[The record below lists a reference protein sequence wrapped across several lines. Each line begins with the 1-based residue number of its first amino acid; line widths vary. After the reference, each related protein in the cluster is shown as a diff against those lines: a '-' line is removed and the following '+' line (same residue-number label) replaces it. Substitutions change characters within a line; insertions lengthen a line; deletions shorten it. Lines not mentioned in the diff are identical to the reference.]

1 MSKVIVVVHLPL
13 SGMPMC
19 THEKLTLSTVAE
31 AIAGLKSWK
40 FGGIYSTA
48 HRYHEQL
55 YFVPSDTLI
64 SDEALELGISTASRI
79 FGGVVP
85 YPFVKTKAITH
96 QLVREDADRPEGWSI
111 GFAETVHDSVLPGF
125 TAFSAADARLAGRRL
140 LTLGAIRLKD
150 PLHAGGSGQ
159 TVITTAWAL
168 DEFLEQYPA
177 EKIATRGLVLETDLQ
192 RSMTLSVG
200 QVTIDDLMIAYHGT
214 QRTVVNNEGQPVY
227 GGSHI
232 ICARGGWQVLDEL
245 PMPEE
250 VRLAVTQARS
260 YDQAA
265 SDYFGFLASRR
276 NYDVGQGLDSEGRWR
291 SGVFEASWRS
301 GGASTA
307 ELAALTEFARDPALQ
322 IVEVSAVK
330 EYGTAC
336 EPPRGSVI
344 HFHGDDPEDGP
355 ILRYTTIM
363 PSSCALSQGGGLH
376 VHTRDPLGGINEKD
390 GPGVLTGEKPNEEG
404 EEYAHISS
412 AFDQR
417 HRLGLCRIYQRPRN

>member
-1 MSKVIVVVHLPL
+1 
-13 SGMPMC
+13 MPMC

-31 AIAGLKSWK
+31 AIARLKNWS
-40 FGGIYSTA
+40 FGGLYSTA
-48 HRYHEQL
+48 HRYQDEL

-64 SDEALELGISTASRI
+64 SDEALELGISAADRI

-96 QLVREDADRPEGWSI
+96 QLVGEDADRPDGWSVD
-111 GFAETVHDSVLPGF
+111 FAETVRGSVLPGF
-125 TAFSAADARLAGRRL
+125 TAFSAADARLAAGRL
-140 LTLGAIRLKD
+140 LTHGAIRLKD
-150 PLHAGGSGQ
+150 PLHSGGSGQ
-159 TVITTAWAL
+159 TLITTAGAL

-177 EKIATRGLVLETDLQ
+177 EEIAIRGLVLETDL
-192 RSMTLSVG
+192 RRPVTLSVG
-200 QVTIDDLMIAYHGT
+200 QVAIGDLMIAYHGT
-214 QRTVVNNEGQPVY
+214 QRTVFNNKGQPVY

-232 ICARGGWQVLDEL
+232 NCTRGGWQALDEL
-245 PMPEE
+245 PMREE

-265 SDYFGFLASRR
+265 SVYSGFLASRR

-322 IVEVSAVK
+322 VIEASAVK
-330 EYGTAC
+330 EFGTAR

-355 ILRYTTIM
+355 ILRYTTIT
-363 PSSCALSQGGGLH
+363 PSSCALGPGGDVY
-376 VHTRDPLGGINEKD
+376 VHAGDPLGGIDEKMTT
-390 GPGVLTGEKPNEEG
+390 P
-404 EEYAHISS
+404 
-412 AFDQR
+412 
-417 HRLGLCRIYQRPRN
+417 